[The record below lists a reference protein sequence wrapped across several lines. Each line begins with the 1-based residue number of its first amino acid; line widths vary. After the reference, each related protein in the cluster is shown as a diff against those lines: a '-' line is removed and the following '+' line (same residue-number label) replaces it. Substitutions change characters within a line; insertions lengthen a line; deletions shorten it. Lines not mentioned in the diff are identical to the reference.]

1 MKLYLGLLESSRPD
15 QTRIFTEIDGRL
27 IDVNLAYAA
36 YLQQSPNNPASA
48 YELADFYFPGTI
60 AAFLERGEPARKA
73 LAEVMAFARCAG
85 GDLRGPGA
93 EKISYAVT
101 EVKILPPLLDP
112 KKSFV
117 IGFSDVARTE
127 ALPKAEIPTGYY
139 KLPQTFVSSGAPI
152 VWPKFPRKLTPTPVW
167 PSSSVSREGEF
178 RSKELG
184 IMSQEQR

>member
-73 LAEVMAFARCAG
+73 LDEVTGIRA
-85 GDLRGPGA
+85 LR
-93 EKISYAVT
+93 
-101 EVKILPPLLDP
+101 
-112 KKSFV
+112 
-117 IGFSDVARTE
+117 RRR
-127 ALPKAEIPTGYY
+127 
-139 KLPQTFVSSGAPI
+139 SS
-152 VWPKFPRKLTPTPVW
+152 R
-167 PSSSVSREGEF
+167 SRRREDF
-178 RSKELG
+178 L
-184 IMSQEQR
+184 